1 MKHKKII
8 LSILAFIAILLPA
21 FLTGCKADKSIKIWQ
36 ADNITEVKR
45 NQELVISMEKV
56 KVDLSNI
63 DFIVEGSAVITN
75 DGKLKV
81 NNDAEVNS
89 TIKVYA
95 KSDVDNVK
103 SNTLTFIVVDLLP
116 SSISVQATS
125 SNLTLKGKIG
135 LNIQTDPSFA
145 TVNAVTYS
153 VDKPNLV
160 EIVDG
165 KLQIKSSVTEIVDGA
180 MQVKDEYKDLL
191 VDNETTFT
199 VTAKLNANNAITASK
214 TFTYKVLQEI
224 DTIFVN
230 DSIIDVK
237 NQSSA
242 SLNVS
247 TYNLENVR
255 VNAPMSD
262 FQFASEDNSVATI
275 TSDGKIVA
283 HKHGKTRVTVT
294 YTGDNSINASCY
306 VYIVATPNEIQI
318 DTTKVSTYISTKK
331 ELSYSKLDTTPLDLY
346 LIGTE
351 LGSGANT
358 VETSQKFDYTFTN
371 QNNDPSEQIATV
383 DGNKITFLKT
393 GDVTIKAKSNSKID
407 GLSADEIPS
416 TVVEKELVITAHVNE
431 GVNIRTLA
439 ELKAFSLNPNVTT
452 ANMLCDLN
460 MTATDNFDGKTLNG
474 SECYSGL
481 IFTGDRYINGN
492 GYKFTTDSLPYNESS
507 ITANSKGNDLFTFK
521 SKTANTPF
529 DVQISNWS
537 IFGSIQV
544 TGAHTRQP
552 LSAVHKEGTRTNI
565 VFHRGIWIQ
574 GDQVGDGKTTTD
586 ECGKS
591 YVKNMKL
598 DNVEISNFWVG
609 LRISHAVDGMIQNS
623 YVHDCFGNGIESV
636 QNIMTLN
643 NLHLGQM
650 GAFGIEVTPDDMI
663 NQNTTNPQGTAGVNY
678 NQTQHLSFTGTIES
692 DNYNNGTTPYMQGL
706 NSQIKQ
712 MSRGAYETM
721 QAMMTAINGQVIQAI
736 LDQSGLTGDACT
748 TAQQH
753 LETLLYRC
761 LFKNRQANGEMNFYT
776 LIFVNPVDITNYDKG
791 NQEGKFAQ
799 FDNIKNINEIL
810 IDYATNHS
818 DQLPENY
825 TGCETDQYLL
835 MDLGSLGQ
843 IIMVNQAYKAN

>member
-1 MKHKKII
+1 M
-8 LSILAFIAILLPA
+8 AILLPTL
-21 FLTGCKADKSIKIWQ
+21 LTGCKADKSIKIWQ

-45 NQELVISMEKV
+45 DQELVISMEQV
-56 KVDLSNI
+56 KVNLSNI
-63 DFIVEGSAVITN
+63 DFVVEGSAVITN

-81 NNDAEVNS
+81 NKDAEVNS

-103 SNTLTFIVVDLLP
+103 SNTLTLIVVDLLP
-116 SSISVQATS
+116 SSISVQATT
-125 SNLTLKGKIG
+125 SNLTLKGKID
-135 LNIQTDPSFA
+135 LSIQTNPSFA
-145 TVNAVTYS
+145 TVNEVTYS

-230 DSIIDVK
+230 NSVIDVK

-242 SLNVS
+242 SLNITS
-247 TYNLENVR
+247 YNLEDVR
-255 VNAPMSD
+255 VDAPMSN
-262 FQFASEDNSVATI
+262 FQFESADPSVATI
-275 TSDGKIVA
+275 TTDGKIVA
-283 HKHGKTRVTVT
+283 HKHGKTMITVT
-294 YTGDNSINASCY
+294 YTGDSSVNASCY

-318 DTTKVSTYISTKK
+318 DTTKFSTYISTKK
-331 ELSYSKLDTTPLDLY
+331 ELSYSKLDTTPLELY
-346 LIGTE
+346 LKGTE
-351 LGSGANT
+351 LGSNSNI
-358 VETSQKFDYTFTN
+358 VETSQKFDYTFSN
-371 QNNDPSEQIATV
+371 ENNDPSEQIATY

-407 GLSADEIPS
+407 GLSADEMPS
-416 TVVEKELVITAHVNE
+416 TIVEKELVITVHVNE

-439 ELKAFSLNPNVTT
+439 ELKAFSLNPNETT

-460 MTATDNFDGKTLNG
+460 MTATDNFNNKTLDGTESYNG
-474 SECYSGL
+474 L
-481 IFTGDRYINGN
+481 TFTGDRYINGN
-492 GYKFTTDSLPYNESS
+492 GYKFTTDSLPYNEDS
-507 ITANSKGNDLFTFK
+507 ITANSKGSDLFTFT

-537 IFGSIQV
+537 LFGAIQV
-544 TGAHTRQP
+544 TGAHTKQP
-552 LSAVHKEGTRTNI
+552 LSAVHTEQTRTNI
-565 VFHRGIWIQ
+565 VFNRGIWIK
-574 GDQVGDGKTTTD
+574 GDQVEDHKTSTD

-598 DNVEISNFWVG
+598 DNVEIANFWVG

-636 QNIMTLN
+636 QNIMTLH
-643 NLHLGQM
+643 NLHLGQV

-663 NQNTTNPQGTAGVNY
+663 NQSTENPQGTAGANY
-678 NQTQHLSFTGTIES
+678 DQTQHLSFTGTIES

-706 NSQIKQ
+706 NSQISSLSGGKISS
-712 MSRGAYETM
+712 MS
-721 QAMMTAINGQVIQAI
+721 AMISAVNGQVIKAI
-736 LDQSGLTGDACT
+736 LDESGLEGDALA

-761 LFKNRQANGEMNFYT
+761 LFKDGQANGEMNFYT
-776 LIFVNPVDITNYDKG
+776 LIFVNPVDITDYKKG
-791 NQEGKFAQ
+791 NQESKFAQ
-799 FDNIKNINEIL
+799 FDNIKNVNDIL
-810 IDYATNHS
+810 IDYAKNHS

-825 TGCETDQYLL
+825 TGCENDQYLL
-835 MDLGSLGQ
+835 MDLGELGQ